1 MFYILEDRY
10 VVVEDPKTY
19 DDARANCE
27 AMGRKLPEPKSA
39 EEDDEIVELAKSYNM
54 DAFWIGVDD
63 LAEEGVFKY
72 ESDES
77 PVTYTDWQPG
87 MPDNY
92 DNNEHCVQIYN
103 YGNPEYHW
111 NDQDCSAVLPSVCE
125 KIGKEARVFNY
136 L

>member
-1 MFYILEDRY
+1 MFYVLEDKY

-92 DNNEHCVQIYN
+92 DNNEHCVEISGLLN
-103 YGNPEYHW
+103 YRW

-125 KIGKEARVFNY
+125 KIGK
-136 L
+136 